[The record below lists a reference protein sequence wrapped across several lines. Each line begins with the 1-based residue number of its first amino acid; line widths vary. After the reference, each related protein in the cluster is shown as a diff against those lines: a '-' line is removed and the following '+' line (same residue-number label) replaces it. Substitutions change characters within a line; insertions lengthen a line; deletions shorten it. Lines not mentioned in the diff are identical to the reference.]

1 MDTVRLVAVGDIWL
15 QTVNGSHPFEH
26 VRNLLANK
34 DILFGNLETAL
45 STEGE
50 PAPKHHV
57 IAVPPARASYLTD
70 AGFDVVSVANNH
82 TLDMG
87 ALGFSNT
94 LKTLAGSGIGF
105 VGGSTSRY
113 PSSHAVF
120 ERNGMQIGFLGYTLG
135 RGAMP
140 AGVFVSRLIEE
151 RMVSEIRA
159 LKQSCDHVA
168 VSLHWGTELVYY
180 PSPEQIRLARSLVDA
195 GATLILGHH
204 PHTIQAVERYHGGLI
219 AYSLGLFQF
228 DPNWPHGISHDSCIL
243 SVDLGKD
250 GVDDFSTIPITVDDD
265 FVPSP
270 AEPADAGRIRD
281 HIADVSRAVTEGR
294 ITNRWW
300 FEQIAENYMKMNLES
315 YRLRIRQHGV
325 LPLLECGVWLT
336 TPFCLQCYGG
346 LLRRRLRGG
355 NGAE

>member
-1 MDTVRLVAVGDIWL
+1 MDTVKLMAVGDIWL
-15 QTVNGSHPFEH
+15 QTVNGSHPFKH
-26 VRNLLANK
+26 VRHLLKDK

-57 IAVPPARASYLTD
+57 IAAPPDRVSYLTD

-87 ALGFSNT
+87 GLGFSNT
-94 LKTLAGSGIGF
+94 LDALVGSGIGF

-120 ERNGMQIGFLGYTLG
+120 ERNGVQIGLLGYTIG

-140 AGVFVSRLIEE
+140 AGIAVNRLIED

-159 LKQSCDHVA
+159 LKRLCDHVA
-168 VSLHWGTELVYY
+168 VSLHWGVELVHH
-180 PSPEQIRLARSLVDA
+180 PSPRQIRLARSLVDA

-204 PHTIQAVERYHGGLI
+204 PHTIQAMERYHGGLI
-219 AYSLGLFQF
+219 AYSLGMFQF

-243 SVDLGKD
+243 SVDLRKD
-250 GVDDFSTIPITVDDD
+250 GIDDFSVTPVTVDDN
-265 FVPSP
+265 FIPSP
-270 AEPADAGRIRD
+270 AEPDDAARILGYVADLSG
-281 HIADVSRAVTEGR
+281 AVTENR

-300 FEQIAENYMKMNLES
+300 FEQIAGNYMKMNLES
-315 YRLRIRQHGV
+315 YRLRIREHGV
-325 LPLLECGVWLT
+325 LPLFECGVWLA

-346 LLRRRLRGG
+346 LLRRRLRGR
-355 NGAE
+355 NGT